1 MRIAAIYLASRVVT
15 TAFFLLAAGL
25 SPAGSRFGPGADLA
39 TYAVAWDAQHYQR
52 IAAEGY
58 PIDLPLTD
66 AGDVAQNAWAFMPF
80 YPWAAQATGW
90 LLGSWTAGAV
100 ALALVT
106 GYLCCL
112 VLRSILKPAIGETAS
127 LWAVAFFACAPL
139 AAMFQVAYAEAPFL
153 LLIMLGIRCL
163 QRRRYGWLYV
173 ILPAMAFT
181 RPGVLAFALC
191 LGLFGI
197 RRWLTRAQEPLAR
210 GEAVHIVALGALA
223 TTLGLSWPVIAGVV
237 TGRPDAY
244 LATELSWR
252 RLWVGDDGGF
262 VPFEGWLQ
270 ATDYWFRSW
279 GLDPA
284 WGLVGLV
291 APRGR
296 RRCGHRVQ
304 PAGGA
309 SRTRDP
315 PVGGQLPHL
324 SAGRVPPAVERVPT
338 PLPAVAAVGCRRASP
353 QPCVA
358 ARRAGGLPRGSV
370 VVDLEHVRA
379 GNGVLAHPLTRQAAR
394 RHPTA
399 EARKFADPALTP
411 VQAA

>member
-1 MRIAAIYLASRVVT
+1 MTAAGLRTEEGTAPPEPATRRLWAVPAVRIAAIYLASRVIT

-25 SPAGSRFGPGADLA
+25 SPAGSRFGPGAGLA

-100 ALALVT
+100 ALSLVA

-127 LWAVAFFACAPL
+127 LWAVAFFASAPL

-153 LLIMLGIRCL
+153 LLVLLGIRCL
-163 QRRRYGWLYV
+163 QRRKYGWLYA

-197 RRWLTRAQEPLAR
+197 RRWLTRAQEPLVR
-210 GEAVHIVALGALA
+210 REAVHIVALGALA

-262 VPFEGWLQ
+262 VPFEGWPQ
-270 ATDYWFRSW
+270 AADYWFRSW
-279 GLDPA
+279 GLDPL

-291 APRGR
+291 A
-296 RRCGHRVQ
+296 V
-304 PAGGA
+304 
-309 SRTRDP
+309 
-315 PVGGQLPHL
+315 
-324 SAGRVPPAVERVPT
+324 
-338 PLPAVAAVGCRRASP
+338 AVAVGAALAFSP
-353 QPCVA
+353 QVVRLGPEIRLWAASYLIYLLAVFLPQSSVFRLLFPLSPLWGAVA
-358 ARRAGGLPRGSV
+358 LPRS
-370 VVDLEHVRA
+370 RA
-379 GNGVLAHPLTRQAAR
+379 WRLGVLAACLVGQWWWIWNMYGLGTEFWQIP
-394 RHPTA
+394 
-399 EARKFADPALTP
+399 
-411 VQAA
+411 